1 MGEGLENK
9 KETKDEE
16 RKRKEKNKRKKKSD
30 MCDRTYH
37 CADTCSNCNT
47 NLKLMLTNKDNKFK
61 IVEG

>member
-47 NLKLMLTNKDNKFK
+47 NLKLMLTKQS
-61 IVEG
+61 